1 MNIFFKEY
9 KLNKVL
15 SLHEQMVF
23 KFLACSVQEK
33 NKFLLASFKLLIIPK
48 IVPKPH
54 QFFQIYIHDRLS
66 EQF

>member
-15 SLHEQMVF
+15 SLHVQMAF

-33 NKFLLASFKLLIIPK
+33 YKFLLASFKLLLILN

-54 QFFQIYIHDRLS
+54 
-66 EQF
+66 